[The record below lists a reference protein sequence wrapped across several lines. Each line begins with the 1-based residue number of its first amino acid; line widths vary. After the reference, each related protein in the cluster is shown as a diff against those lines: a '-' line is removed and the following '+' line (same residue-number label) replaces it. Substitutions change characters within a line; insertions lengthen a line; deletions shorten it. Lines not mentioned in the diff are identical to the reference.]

1 MKVRAKNGSVPRY
14 FDKGYKSSYQKMRD
28 ELVEKRELC
37 ESQKRDGLK
46 LIEELAAA
54 KDALRIEQQERALLI
69 RWQDALLDRIR
80 VALRLTGPDNGVL
93 AHIIEDRMDEID
105 AKNAR
110 IAELEEELGKH
121 KKS

>member
-1 MKVRAKNGSVPRY
+1 MKTRAKNGSIPRY
-14 FDKGYKSSYQKMRD
+14 FDKGYKTSYQKMRD

-46 LIEELAAA
+46 LIEELAAV
-54 KDALRIEQQERALLI
+54 KDALRIEQQDRALLI
-69 RWQDALLDRIR
+69 RWQNALLDRIR
-80 VALRLTGPDNGVL
+80 VALRFRGDENGTL
-93 AHIIEDRMDEID
+93 AHIIKDRMKEID
-105 AKNAR
+105 EKNAR